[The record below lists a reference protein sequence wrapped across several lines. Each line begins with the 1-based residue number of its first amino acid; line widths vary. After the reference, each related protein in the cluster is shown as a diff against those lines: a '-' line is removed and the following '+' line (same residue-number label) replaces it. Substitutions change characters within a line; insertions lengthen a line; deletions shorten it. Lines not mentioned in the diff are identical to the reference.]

1 MLFRP
6 APHSGEIH
14 CSMRILTRKLLAVA
28 SHKGLGSFPGK
39 VTQAHPLKEKLLH
52 ALCYTWS
59 PPLAPKS
66 HPCIPRDHVWQ
77 KCKEEFCETL
87 KTLCLGMNPDLKR
100 CYGIAHI
107 C

>member
-39 VTQAHPLKEKLLH
+39 VTQAHPLKEKTPPCTLLYMVFS
-52 ALCYTWS
+52 ACSKVT
-59 PPLAPKS
+59 PLYPKRS
-66 HPCIPRDHVWQ
+66 CMAEVQ
-77 KCKEEFCETL
+77 
-87 KTLCLGMNPDLKR
+87 G
-100 CYGIAHI
+100 GIL
-107 C
+107 